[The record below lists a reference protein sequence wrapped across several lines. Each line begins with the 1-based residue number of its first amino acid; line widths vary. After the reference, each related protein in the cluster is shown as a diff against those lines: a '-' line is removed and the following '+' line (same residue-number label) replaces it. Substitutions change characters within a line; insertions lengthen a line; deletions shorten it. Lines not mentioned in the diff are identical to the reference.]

1 MNFQRQKVLSLP
13 LVFKQFQP
21 PCVYNIYSY
30 KKSVAKFLTMTKILS
45 NFSENAFIAANI
57 VSTRLE
63 NIFHF
68 FALTVCF

>member
-1 MNFQRQKVLSLP
+1 MFTL
-13 LVFKQFQP
+13 
-21 PCVYNIYSY
+21 I